1 LPRGLVWRPISIHPM
16 PCIGDLLTITCRVAW
31 ALQRRSGA
39 CPTRALDGLTR
50 VGSASLA
57 AMSRSPGVPG
67 RVPIA
72 VVVGLFL
79 ATLALRPQILAIGPL
94 LPLIRADL
102 GLSASAASLL
112 TAIPVLCM
120 GLFAP
125 IGPMIAARVGPRAAL
140 AGCLGLVIG
149 FGLLRAIAPSFPLVL
164 LATFGIGIGI
174 GIAGAI
180 PSMIVSQRMAARP
193 ALGTGAYAAGIVAGS
208 TLAAATAVPLAGDG
222 DWRRALLIVSGVSAL
237 SIVAWLIVIQ
247 GDSPVRRVLAGV
259 PRLPWRDA
267 TSWLLVAVF
276 GLQSLLYYGAIAW
289 LPNAFVERGWST
301 ADAGSL
307 VAVINGVGLITT
319 LGVPLFADRFG
330 ARRQQ
335 LLATALVA
343 TLTMVGIIV
352 LPVYAYAWAAL
363 LGLALGTVFPLA
375 LTLPLDVT
383 DEPSQV
389 GAVAALMLLGGYVV
403 SALGPFVLGAARD
416 ATGTFEVSLWLLVA
430 VAVAL
435 IACCLLLSPA
445 RLHRGIR
452 RAAA

>member
-1 LPRGLVWRPISIHPM
+1 
-16 PCIGDLLTITCRVAW
+16 
-31 ALQRRSGA
+31 
-39 CPTRALDGLTR
+39 
-50 VGSASLA
+50 
-57 AMSRSPGVPG
+57 MSRSPGSPR

-79 ATLALRPQILAIGPL
+79 ATLAVRPQILAIGPL

-112 TAIPVLCM
+112 TTIPVLCM

-125 IGPMIAARVGPRAAL
+125 VGPMIAARLGPRAAF
-140 AGCLGLVIG
+140 AGCLGIVVVFGVI
-149 FGLLRAIAPSFPLVL
+149 RAIAPAFPVVL
-164 LATFGIGIGI
+164 LATFGLGVGIGV
-174 GIAGAI
+174 AGAI
-180 PSMIVSQRMAARP
+180 PSMIVSQRIATRP
-193 ALGTGAYAAGIVAGS
+193 ALGTGAYAGGIVAGS
-208 TLAAATAVPLAGDG
+208 TLAAATAVPLAAGG
-222 DWRRALLIVSGVSAL
+222 DWRRALLIIAAVSVA
-237 SIVAWLIVIQ
+237 SIAAWLVLVHA
-247 GDSPVRRVLAGV
+247 DPPVPRLLAGV

-267 TSWLLVAVF
+267 TAWLLVAVF
-276 GLQSLLYYGAIAW
+276 GLQSLLYYGVIAW

-301 ADAGSL
+301 TDAGSL
-307 VAVINGVGLITT
+307 VAVVNGFGLIST

-335 LLATALVA
+335 LLATAVVA

-352 LPVYAYAWAAL
+352 LPAYAYAGAAL
-363 LGLALGTVFPLA
+363 LGLSLGSVFPLV

-403 SALGPFVLGAARD
+403 SALGPFALGVARD
-416 ATGTFEVSLWLLVA
+416 VTGTFEVSLWLLVA
-430 VAVAL
+430 VGAGLV
-435 IACCLLLSPA
+435 ACCLLLSPR
-445 RLHRGIR
+445 RLRRGIR